1 MASDDIKKIVREQM
15 PGFEAVSRPDRTS
28 RRAATPD
35 QRSRPAAEWKAKL
48 ENEGAAGGPADA
60 ATTRRRGAPG
70 GVRPDARR
78 TDAPAPASRDAFFGT
93 GDPRERLRSR
103 AATRYRSDSGA
114 GDDGRT
120 VIVQVRPTDPP
131 TDSAQPATPKA
142 VVIKGKKIVGTQG

>member
-1 MASDDIKKIVREQM
+1 MPSDDVKKIVKEQM

-28 RRAATPD
+28 RRAAAPD
-35 QRSRPAAEWKAKL
+35 QRSRSAADWKAKL
-48 ENEGAAGGPADA
+48 ENEGAAGGRADA
-60 ATTRRRGAPG
+60 ARANRRGAPAAA
-70 GVRPDARR
+70 RRDARR
-78 TDAPAPASRDAFFGT
+78 SDAPGPASRDAFFGT

-114 GDDGRT
+114 DDGRT

-131 TDSAQPATPKA
+131 TDSAQPVTPKA